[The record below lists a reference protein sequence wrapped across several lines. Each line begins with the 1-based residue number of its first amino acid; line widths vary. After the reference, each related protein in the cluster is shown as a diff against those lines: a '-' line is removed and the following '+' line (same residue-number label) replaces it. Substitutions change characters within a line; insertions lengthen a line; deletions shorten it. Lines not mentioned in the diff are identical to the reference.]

1 MADEFDMM
9 GDAYSQV
16 QDFGSEDMPFPAD
29 EPDPAILQK
38 QKSQAFDGPIPGQSM
53 TKPMGEQAHQ
63 QPPQF
68 TTIEEAAEF
77 ILQGFLNP
85 QNQRQ
90 TLAALEKGVPLEL
103 MVESMIMVGAAEG
116 KWTIDLGM
124 ILADTVAT
132 NIIGLAA
139 LTGTDIN
146 FGRKDSF
153 GNQKTMK
160 QWFDDKVA
168 AKSGK
173 AKEEEAAKQV
183 TQDTA
188 AATSSLLSRGEA

>member
-1 MADEFDMM
+1 MAEEFDIV
-9 GDAYSQV
+9 GDAYAQV
-16 QDFGSEDMPFPAD
+16 QDLGSEELPYPAD
-29 EPDPAILQK
+29 EEDPAILQK
-38 QKSQAFDGPIPGQSM
+38 QKAQAFDGPIAGQSM

-68 TTIEEAAEF
+68 TTIEDAAEF
-77 ILQGFLNP
+77 ILQGFLEP

-90 TLAALEKGVPLEL
+90 TIAALEKGVPMEL
-103 MVESMIMVGAAEG
+103 VVESMIMVGAAEG
-116 KWTIDLGM
+116 KWNIDLGM
-124 ILADTVAT
+124 MLADTIAT

-146 FGRKDSF
+146 FGRKDSY

-160 QWFDDKVA
+160 QWFDDKVEQ
-168 AKSGK
+168 KNGK
-173 AKEEEAAKQV
+173 AKQEEATKQM

-188 AATSSLLSRGEA
+188 AVTSSLLSRGEA